1 MIFKSID
8 RPPSGGIPFS
18 PGRQFTLFLTG
29 ILALMLA
36 ACGGADGGNN
46 GTASAA
52 NAQCTLTAEELD
64 NLTPTDVP
72 SLPKA
77 CDDISFFD
85 VPSITGLFILGT
97 EIDGATGELKLYVH
111 GVKSNGNPMTLADFQ
126 QASVTLDGI
135 DADPAATV
143 ALAPSGVLSMGLLAD
158 YSTSITDAD
167 LNGLGDLY
175 DVILNKAPAN
185 FEAEVIN
192 FSTQGGLPAITV
204 KPGPLPHWTENLPAL
219 LAATDVDPAQSRENT
234 TLYDAMGTGLLGPLD
249 AIDPLGDGLGLVERG
264 RPATLLLAQ
273 TDGNDTASLVLT
285 LNDVTSLIENCRTTV
300 IMLGTIR
307 SEVDALVL
315 EELAGTRG
323 AAVNALN
330 TNFLEEAIN
339 SYADSLGNLVVF
351 TLSPATRFAD
361 MTVEID
367 VDGATASEVAPFD
380 IGAGCQVI

>member
-1 MIFKSID
+1 MLYKSMYGMLSN
-8 RPPSGGIPFS
+8 RIPVS
-18 PGRQFTLFLTG
+18 PDKQFTLFLAG
-29 ILALMLA
+29 ILALILT
-36 ACGGADGGNN
+36 ACGGSDGGNN

-64 NLTPTDVP
+64 NLTPDDVD

-77 CDDISFFD
+77 CEGLGFFD
-85 VPSITGLFILGT
+85 TPTITGLFILGT

-126 QASVTLDGI
+126 QASVTLDGV

-143 ALAPSGVLSMGLLAD
+143 ALAPSGVLSMVLLAD

-175 DVILNKAPAN
+175 DIILNKAPAN

-219 LAATDVDPAQSRENT
+219 LAATDVDPAQSREDT

-273 TDGNDTASLVLT
+273 TDGNDTASELT

-300 IMLGTIR
+300 IMLGTLR

-351 TLSPATRFAD
+351 TLSPATGFAD
-361 MTVEID
+361 KTVEID